1 MTETS
6 NINVKL
12 KPIFNIKPKIY
23 IPIIYSLILLI
34 IILTLTVIPGIIK
47 NGSYVTITSTPTNA
61 SVYIDDIRVGST
73 PIKSFVNKGY
83 RKIEI
88 KKSNFAIDSKK
99 VYITANIFLSLFQS
113 KSKLIHF
120 TLTTDLGDEI
130 LNKAYKDA
138 AKWSLISS
146 GDISRRYRIPN
157 IISSPVSSY
166 FSAANFNKNRL
177 TDYLKSSI
185 KLVTNEF
192 ILSDYLRAL
201 AISSSDKKLL
211 SISTIKNSSIFINGL
226 LSEQAHIPLLLYNEI
241 LANREADINLE
252 YYKKL
257 SELHRVKINKN
268 AISFQEPLRD
278 IKVDNLTFKNVPKS
292 QITPIDVNFIHNI
305 ANENFYISEYMI
317 SRESYFEFVEEN
329 QKWSIDNLKNLLAE
343 GLVDNY
349 YLDFSSSEVYIT
361 NISYYAAQAWCEWAN
376 NKYNLPDGYKL
387 VLPSENMWF
396 SATLYGVVKN
406 IDAWQWTNQGFFLY
420 DHFLT
425 DKTGLP
431 LKSFTDITPRLV
443 VGKNK
448 FNTKAESSRGVQDAN
463 WCTPFISFRPVLVK
477 E

>member
-1 MTETS
+1 MIETS

-12 KPIFNIKPKIY
+12 KPIFNVKPGVY
-23 IPIIYSLILLI
+23 IPIIYSLILLT
-34 IILTLTVIPGIIK
+34 ILLSLTVIPGIIK

-73 PIKSFVNKGY
+73 PIKSFVIKGNK
-83 RKIEI
+83 KIEL
-88 KKSNFAIDSKK
+88 KKNNFSVVSKEVK
-99 VYITANIFLSLFQS
+99 ISGNIFFSLF
-113 KSKLIHF
+113 KPKNELIHF
-120 TLTTDLGDEI
+120 SLTSDSGDII
-130 LNKAYKDA
+130 LKNGYNDA
-138 AKWSLISS
+138 AKWSLINSD
-146 GDISRRYRIPN
+146 DISRRYRIPN
-157 IISSPVSSY
+157 IISSPVSTY
-166 FSAANFNKNRL
+166 YSATNFNKDILSDFL
-177 TDYLKSSI
+177 TSSI

-201 AISSSDKKLL
+201 AIFSSDKKLP
-211 SISTIKNSSIFINGL
+211 SISTIRNSSNFINSL
-226 LSEQAHIPLLLYNEI
+226 LSEQAHIPLLLYNKI
-241 LANREADINLE
+241 LVNRESDINSE

-257 SELHRVKINKN
+257 SELHRIKINKN
-268 AISFQEPLRD
+268 AISFEEPIRD
-278 IKVDNLTFKNVPKS
+278 IKINNLTFKNVPKS
-292 QITPIDVNFIHNI
+292 QITPIDVNFIHHI
-305 ANENFYISEYMI
+305 ENKSFYISEYMI
-317 SRESYFEFVEEN
+317 SKESYFEFVEEN
-329 QKWSIDNLKNLLAE
+329 QDWSIENFKNLLTE

-349 YLDFSSSEVYIT
+349 YLDFPGSEDYIT

-376 NKYNLPDGYKL
+376 NKYDIPDGYKL
-387 VLPSENMWF
+387 TLPSENMWF

-431 LKSFTDITPRLV
+431 LKSFTDTIPRLV